1 MQTKTVLNLTIIA
14 AALGL
19 AACNTTKPHAATEA
33 KPAVEVAA
41 PAPSP
46 TAAPAASK
54 PVGVAEPAPVAKQD
68 AAPAKA
74 VTTKAAAAETKAAA
88 KSKADTKK
96 SGSAT
101 AAPEKAAATAPATAP
116 VAPVAEVKPAAETK
130 PAPPKAAAITQDQ
143 AMVLARKG
151 NCLACHKIDSKLI
164 GPAWKDVGAKYKGDA
179 ATIAANIKKG
189 GKFGWNLGV
198 MPAKGGSSL
207 SDADIA
213 SLAGFIATLR

>member
-19 AACNTTKPHAATEA
+19 AACNTTKPHVATET
-33 KPAVEVAA
+33 KPAAEA
-41 PAPSP
+41 
-46 TAAPAASK
+46 AAPAASSK
-54 PVGVAEPAPVAKQD
+54 PVTIVEPTPVTPQETT
-68 AAPAKA
+68 PAK
-74 VTTKAAAAETKAAA
+74 VTAKTTSTKAAA
-88 KSKADTKK
+88 KTKADAKK
-96 SGSAT
+96 GGQAT
-101 AAPEKAAATAPATAP
+101 TAAATAPAAETK
-116 VAPVAEVKPAAETK
+116 PVAEVKPAAETK

-143 AMVLARKG
+143 AMALARKG
-151 NCLACHKIDSKLI
+151 NCLACHKIDSKLV